1 MGRILCLFLC
11 LMAYSDNV
19 QDFLLIHQNAKC
31 LLLSAEIR
39 RDILEGKQET
49 GGKRLFPLEIMTV

>member
-1 MGRILCLFLC
+1 
-11 LMAYSDNV
+11 MAYSDNV
-19 QDFLLIHQNAKC
+19 QDILLIHQNAKC

-49 GGKRLFPLEIMTV
+49 GGTRLFPLEIMTV